1 MIKKGKWS
9 IPTSYKGISFRSKLE
24 ADWARW
30 FDAHQMRWVY
40 ESEGFDLG
48 DGIWYMPDFWLPAL
62 RTIVEVK
69 GILDDLDRAK
79 LFRFTCIAAEHNIM
93 VALAQAPV
101 GENYQLCLPSPQS
114 VCGDGCEL
122 NEWKFPSNGIGAKC
136 VGCDSL
142 IELEFQS
149 DVIVAKC
156 ASCHSWYFLD
166 QMMGW
171 ACPRCGFYDGN
182 RTFEAVEFR

>member
-79 LFRFTCIAAEHNIM
+79 LFR
-93 VALAQAPV
+93 
-101 GENYQLCLPSPQS
+101 
-114 VCGDGCEL
+114 
-122 NEWKFPSNGIGAKC
+122 SNGIGAKC